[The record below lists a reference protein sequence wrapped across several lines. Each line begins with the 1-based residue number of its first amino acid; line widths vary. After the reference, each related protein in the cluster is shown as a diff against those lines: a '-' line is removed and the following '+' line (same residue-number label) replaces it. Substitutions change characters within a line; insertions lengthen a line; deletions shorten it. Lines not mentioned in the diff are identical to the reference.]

1 MIVLWCLIGKNVF
14 KFGFE
19 KRVFF
24 NKIPFLQKA
33 FHVHLWKGMT
43 SFLSRNLSLI
53 GNQLDHRTNMF
64 CLIDP
69 TLAMSRT
76 LSAFVL

>member
-1 MIVLWCLIGKNVF
+1 MSLNLVLK
-14 KFGFE
+14 